1 MGVQIQGDNWTRFG
15 IYFLLFLVQ
24 VYSKKK
30 KSILEGTLL
39 TRARSTYFYN
49 STLKLWQMVISIHW
63 KYGYLT

>member
-30 KSILEGTLL
+30 KKHFTGDTFNTSTEYILL
-39 TRARSTYFYN
+39 
-49 STLKLWQMVISIHW
+49 
-63 KYGYLT
+63 